1 MNQIHSTTKEY
12 DAIIVG
18 AGFSGL
24 YQLICLR
31 DQLGLNCLVL
41 ETGDDVGGTWY
52 WNRYPGARCDTES
65 HAYSY
70 YFSDELLKEWTWSER
85 YPGHAEIRKYMN
97 FVADKFD
104 LKKNILFKQK
114 VTSAKF
120 IEDNNNWNVI
130 TNDNNH
136 FKSKFLITAVG
147 CLSNTNIPKIN
158 GLEDFK
164 GNYFHTGNWPKDG
177 VSFAEKSVGQIGT
190 GSTGIQAVP
199 VIAAEAKHLTVFQR
213 TANYSIPARNKPL
226 TEDFKN
232 HAKENFQFYKDLL
245 KRTPNGHPFEISDR
259 LVSDVN
265 EEEMNDI
272 YEKAWEKGGLQ
283 FRGSFNDLVTNI
295 EANKTAS
302 DFIKSKINEIVL
314 NKKFASILSDID
326 HPYAGKRP
334 PIDSNYFETYN
345 RDNINLIDLRN
356 DPIKCI
362 NKNGIETEKNH
373 FNLDIIVFATGYD
386 AMTGPLLNMNISG
399 KNNLKLENVWKE
411 GPKTFLGLQIPG
423 FPNLFTVT
431 GPGSPSVLT
440 NMPMA
445 IEQHVEWIRDCISFM
460 IKKEYTTIEARSN
473 LAEKWGQEVN
483 TVANKT
489 LLPTV
494 KHSWYLGAN
503 IPGKPRV
510 FMPYAGGLPRYS
522 KICDEVKKN
531 NFEDFILA

>member
-1 MNQIHSTTKEY
+1 MTISTSKNQKY

-18 AGFSGL
+18 AGFAGL

-31 DQLGLNCLVL
+31 DQLGLNCLVI

-85 YPGHAEIRKYMN
+85 YPGHAEIRKYIN
-97 FVADKFD
+97 FVAEKFD
-104 LKKNILFKQK
+104 LKKDILFNQK
-114 VTSAKF
+114 VINAEFNDTS
-120 IEDNNNWNVI
+120 NNWCLE
-130 TNDNNH
+130 TNNGKH
-136 FKSKFLITAVG
+136 FEAKFLIAAVG
-147 CLSNTNIPKIN
+147 CLSNTNIPNIK
-158 GLEDFK
+158 GLNSFK
-164 GNYFHTGNWPKDG
+164 GEHYHTGNWPKTG
-177 VSFAEKSVGQIGT
+177 VSFVDKKVGQIGT

-213 TANYSIPARNKPL
+213 TANYSIPARNAPL
-226 TEDFKN
+226 SQEFKDHVKTN
-232 HAKENFQFYKDLL
+232 FKYYKEFL
-245 KRTPNGHPFEISDR
+245 KRTPNGHPFEISSR

-265 EEEMNDI
+265 EDEMINI

-283 FRGSFNDLVTNI
+283 FRATFNDLVTNI
-295 EANKTAS
+295 SANKTAS
-302 DFIKSKINEIVL
+302 EFIKSKIRKTVS

-334 PIDSNYFETYN
+334 PIDSHYFETFN
-345 RDNINLIDLRN
+345 RDNIDLIDLRS
-356 DPIKCI
+356 DPILQIDDK
-362 NKNGIETEKNH
+362 GIQTKENH
-373 FNLDIIVFATGYD
+373 FELDIIVFATGYD
-386 AMTGPLLNMNISG
+386 AMTGPLLNMNITG
-399 KNNLKLENVWKE
+399 KQGLKLKDTWEE

-423 FPNLFTVT
+423 FPNLFTIT

-445 IEQHVEWIRDCISFM
+445 IEQHVEWIRDCISYM
-460 IKKEYTTIEARSN
+460 NEKNYSIIEADQKSSK
-473 LAEKWGQEVN
+473 EWGNEVN
-483 TVANKT
+483 NVANKT

-510 FMPYAGGLPRYS
+510 FMPYAGGLPKYT
-522 KICDEVKKN
+522 EVCNEIKTN
-531 NFEDFILA
+531 NYKGFHLS

>member
-1 MNQIHSTTKEY
+1 MNQIKLNNKDY

-31 DQLGLNCLVL
+31 DQLKLNCVVL

-85 YPGHAEIRKYMN
+85 YPGHAEIRRYMN
-97 FVADKFD
+97 FVANKFN
-104 LKKNILFKQK
+104 LKKDILFQQK
-114 VTSAKF
+114 VTSATFNSNENEWKVVTDKK
-120 IEDNNNWNVI
+120 IE
-130 TNDNNH
+130 
-136 FKSKFLITAVG
+136 FKAKFLISAVG
-147 CLSNTNIPKIN
+147 CLSNANIPNIK
-158 GLEDFK
+158 GLENFK
-164 GNYFHTGNWPKDG
+164 GKYYHTGNWPKNG
-177 VSFAEKSVGQIGT
+177 VSFVGEKVGQIGT

-199 VIAAEAKHLTVFQR
+199 VIAEEAKYLTVFQR

-226 TEDFKN
+226 TTEFKK
-232 HAKENFQFYKDLL
+232 HVKENSNIYKKLV
-245 KRTPNGHPFEISDR
+245 KRTPNAHPFEISDR
-259 LVSDVN
+259 KVADVN
-265 EEEMNDI
+265 QNELNEI
-272 YEKAWEKGGLQ
+272 YEKAWETGGLQ
-283 FRGSFNDLVTNI
+283 FRAVFNDLVTNI
-295 EANKTAS
+295 DANKTAS
-302 DFIKSKINEIVL
+302 DFIKNKIRETVT

-334 PIDSNYFETYN
+334 PIDSNYFETFN
-345 RDNINLIDLRN
+345 RDNINLVDLRS
-356 DPIKCI
+356 DPIEKI
-362 NKNGIETEKNH
+362 DKTGIKTKNNH
-373 FNLDIIVFATGYD
+373 FELDIIVFATGYD
-386 AMTGPLLNMNISG
+386 AMTGPLLNMNITG
-399 KNNLKLENVWKE
+399 KNNLKLKNVWEE

-423 FPNLFTVT
+423 FPNLFTIT

-445 IEQHVEWIRDCISFM
+445 IEQHVEWIRDCIEYM
-460 IKKEYTTIEARSN
+460 ITKNYSTIEAN
-473 LAEKWGQEVN
+473 TNAAEKWGEEVN
-483 TVANKT
+483 SVANKT

-510 FMPYAGGLPRYS
+510 FMPYAGGLPRYT
-522 KICDEVKKN
+522 EVCNSIKN
-531 NFEDFILA
+531 NNYKEFNLN

>member
-1 MNQIHSTTKEY
+1 MNHMNSITKEY

-31 DQLGLNCLVL
+31 DQLNLNCLIL

-70 YFSDELLKEWTWSER
+70 YFSDDLLKEWTWTER
-85 YPGHAEIRKYMN
+85 YPGHVEIRKYMN
-97 FVADKFD
+97 FVADKFN
-104 LKKNILFKQK
+104 LKKDIQFNQK

-120 IEDNNNWNVI
+120 DDSSKSWEVVSNNNI
-130 TNDNNH
+130 YYKT
-136 FKSKFLITAVG
+136 KFLIAAVG
-147 CLSNTNIPKIN
+147 CLSNTNIPNIK
-158 GLEDFK
+158 GLNEFS
-164 GNYFHTGNWPKDG
+164 GEYYHTGNWPQKG
-177 VSFAEKSVGQIGT
+177 VSFENKKVGQIGT

-213 TANYSIPARNKPL
+213 TANYSIPARNQPL
-226 TEDFKN
+226 TEQFKK
-232 HAKENFQFYKDLL
+232 HVKENFNFYRELIK
-245 KRTPNGHPFEISDR
+245 KTPNGHPFEISKR
-259 LVSDVN
+259 LVSDVD
-265 EEEMNDI
+265 EKEMNEI

-283 FRGSFNDLVTNI
+283 FRATFNDLITNL

-302 DFIKSKINEIVL
+302 EFIKRKIKEIVK
-314 NKKFASILSDID
+314 NKKFAKILSDID

-334 PIDSNYFETYN
+334 PIDSHYFEAYN
-345 RDNINLIDLRN
+345 RDNIDLIDLKT
-356 DPIKCI
+356 DPIEHI
-362 NKNGIETEKNH
+362 DRNGIKTKNNH
-373 FNLDIIVFATGYD
+373 FDLDIIVFATGYD
-386 AMTGPLLNMNISG
+386 AMTGPLLNMNITG
-399 KNNLKLENVWKE
+399 KNNLSLKE
-411 GPKTFLGLQIPG
+411 IWQDGPKTYLGLQIPG

-445 IEQHVEWIRDCISFM
+445 IEQHVEWIRDCIQFM
-460 IKKEYTTIEARSN
+460 IKKEYKTIEAN
-473 LAEKWGQEVN
+473 NEDAEVWGEEVN
-483 TVANKT
+483 SVANKT

-503 IPGKPRV
+503 IPGKPQV

-522 KICDEVKKN
+522 EICEDIKN
-531 NFEDFILA
+531 QNYKGFILA

>member
-1 MNQIHSTTKEY
+1 MNQIKLNNKDY

-31 DQLGLNCLVL
+31 DQLNLNCVVL

-97 FVADKFD
+97 FVANKFD
-104 LKKNILFKQK
+104 LRKNILFQNK
-114 VTSAKF
+114 VTKATFNSNENKW
-120 IEDNNNWNVI
+120 EVV
-130 TNDNNH
+130 TNKKSE
-136 FKSKFLITAVG
+136 FKAKFLISAVG
-147 CLSNTNIPKIN
+147 CLSNANIPNIK
-158 GLEDFK
+158 GLENFK
-164 GNYFHTGNWPKDG
+164 GKYYHTGNWPKNG
-177 VSFAEKSVGQIGT
+177 VSFVGEKVGQIGT

-199 VIAAEAKHLTVFQR
+199 VIAEEAKYLTVFQR

-226 TEDFKN
+226 TSEFKK
-232 HAKENFQFYKDLL
+232 HVKENSNIYKKLV
-245 KRTPNGHPFEISDR
+245 KRTPNAHPFEISDR
-259 LVSDVN
+259 KVADVDQEELN
-265 EEEMNDI
+265 EI
-272 YEKAWEKGGLQ
+272 YEKAWEIGGLQ
-283 FRGSFNDLVTNI
+283 FRAVFNDLVTNI
-295 EANKTAS
+295 DANKTAS
-302 DFIKSKINEIVL
+302 DFIKKKIRETVS

-334 PIDSNYFETYN
+334 PIDSNYFETFN
-345 RDNINLIDLRN
+345 RDNINLVDLRS
-356 DPIKCI
+356 DPIEKI
-362 NKNGIETEKNH
+362 DKTGIKTKNNH
-373 FNLDIIVFATGYD
+373 FELDIIVFATGYD
-386 AMTGPLLNMNISG
+386 AMTGPLLNMNITG
-399 KNNLKLENVWKE
+399 KNNLKLKDAWKE
-411 GPKTFLGLQIPG
+411 GPKTFLGIQVPG
-423 FPNLFTVT
+423 FPNLFTIT

-445 IEQHVEWIRDCISFM
+445 IEQHVEWIRDCIKFM
-460 IKKEYTTIEARSN
+460 NKKDYSTIEANTNS
-473 LAEKWGQEVN
+473 AEKWGAEVN
-483 TVANKT
+483 SVANKT

-510 FMPYAGGLPRYS
+510 FMPYAGGLPRYTEV
-522 KICDEVKKN
+522 CDTIKN
-531 NFEDFILA
+531 NNYKEFNLN

>member
-1 MNQIHSTTKEY
+1 MDNFHSQDREY

-31 DQLGLNCLVL
+31 DQLGLNCVIL

-85 YPGHAEIRKYMN
+85 YPGHAEIRRYMN
-97 FVADKFD
+97 FVANKFD
-104 LKKNILFKQK
+104 LKKDILFQQK
-114 VTSAKF
+114 VTSACF
-120 IEDNNNWNVI
+120 NNDENNWNVI
-130 TNDNNH
+130 TNNKNA
-136 FKSKFLITAVG
+136 FKAKFLISAVG
-147 CLSNTNIPKIN
+147 CLSNTNIPNIK
-158 GLEDFK
+158 GLEDFEGK
-164 GNYFHTGNWPKDG
+164 YYHTGNWPKNG
-177 VSFAEKSVGQIGT
+177 VSFAGKNVGQIGT

-199 VIAAEAKHLTVFQR
+199 VIAEEAKHLTVFQR

-226 TEDFKN
+226 TSEFKK
-232 HAKENFQFYKDLL
+232 HVKENSDLYKNLV
-245 KRTPNGHPFEISDR
+245 KRTPNAHPFEISKR
-259 LVSDVN
+259 NVADVDPDKLN
-265 EEEMNDI
+265 EI
-272 YEKAWEKGGLQ
+272 YEKAWEIGGLQ
-283 FRGSFNDLVTNI
+283 FRAVFNDLVTNI

-302 DFIKSKINEIVL
+302 DFIKMKIRETVS

-334 PIDSNYFETYN
+334 PIDSNYFETFN
-345 RDNINLIDLRN
+345 RDNVNLVDLRSEPIELIDRTG
-356 DPIKCI
+356 IKT
-362 NKNGIETEKNH
+362 KNNH
-373 FNLDIIVFATGYD
+373 FDLDIIVFATGYD
-386 AMTGPLLNMNISG
+386 AMTGPLINMNITG
-399 KNNLKLENVWKE
+399 KNGLKLNDVWKE

-423 FPNLFTVT
+423 FPNLFTIT

-445 IEQHVEWIRDCISFM
+445 IEQHVEWIRDCINYM
-460 IKKEYTTIEARSN
+460 NKKDYSTIETDINS
-473 LAEKWGQEVN
+473 AEKWGDEVN
-483 TVANKT
+483 SVANKT

-510 FMPYAGGLPRYS
+510 FMPYAGGLPRYTEVCD
-522 KICDEVKKN
+522 KIKN
-531 NFEDFILA
+531 NKYKDFILN

>member
-177 VSFAEKSVGQIGT
+177 VSFADKSVGQIGT

-362 NKNGIETEKNH
+362 NRNGIETEKNY

-531 NFEDFILA
+531 DFEDFILA

>member
-1 MNQIHSTTKEY
+1 MNFQNANNIEY

-31 DQLGLNCLVL
+31 DQLNLNCLVL
-41 ETGDDVGGTWY
+41 ETGGDVGGTWY

-70 YFSDELLKEWTWSER
+70 YFSDELLKEWTWTER
-85 YPGHAEIRKYMN
+85 YPGHAEIRSYMN

-104 LKKNILFKQK
+104 LKKDILFHEK
-114 VTSAKF
+114 VTSAAFDHNTKQWN
-120 IEDNNNWNVI
+120 IITNNNYN
-130 TNDNNH
+130 
-136 FKSKFLITAVG
+136 FRSKFLITAVG
-147 CLSNTNIPKIN
+147 CLSNTNIPNIK
-158 GLEDFK
+158 GLKDFE
-164 GNYFHTGNWPKDG
+164 GEYYHTGEWPHKG
-177 VSFAEKSVGQIGT
+177 VSFVNKKVGQIGT

-199 VIAAEAKHLTVFQR
+199 VIAHEAKHLTVFQR

-226 TEDFKN
+226 TEEFKK
-232 HAKENFQFYKDLL
+232 HVKENLDSYRKLV
-245 KRTPNGHPFEISDR
+245 KKTPNGHPFEISER
-259 LVSDVN
+259 LVSDVDEN
-265 EEEMNDI
+265 EINSI

-283 FRGSFNDLVTNI
+283 FRATFNDLTTNLN
-295 EANKTAS
+295 ANKTAS
-302 DFIKSKINEIVL
+302 DFIKNKINQIVK
-314 NKKFASILSDID
+314 NKKFAKVLSDID
-326 HPYAGKRP
+326 HPYACKRP
-334 PIDSNYFETYN
+334 PIDSHYFETYN
-345 RDNINLIDLRN
+345 RDNIDLVDLKS
-356 DPIKCI
+356 DPIEFI
-362 NKNGIETEKNH
+362 DKNGIKTKNNH
-373 FNLDIIVFATGYD
+373 YELDTIVFATGYD
-386 AMTGPLLNMNISG
+386 AMTGPLIKMNITG
-399 KNNLKLENVWKE
+399 KNNVKLNEVWQG

-445 IEQHVEWIRDCISFM
+445 IEQHVEWIRDCIQFIIENNYS
-460 IKKEYTTIEARSN
+460 TIEPS
-473 LAEKWGQEVN
+473 EEKSKKWGEEVN

-510 FMPYAGGLPRYS
+510 FMPYAGGLPKYA
-522 KICDEVKKN
+522 KICEEIKQENYKS
-531 NFEDFILA
+531 FILS

>member
-362 NKNGIETEKNH
+362 NRNGIKTEKNY

>member
-1 MNQIHSTTKEY
+1 MINNTSNNHEY

-18 AGFSGL
+18 AGFAGL

-31 DQLGLNCLVL
+31 DQLGLNCLVI

-70 YFSDELLKEWTWSER
+70 YFSEELLKEWTWSER
-85 YPGHAEIRKYMN
+85 YPGHAEIRKYIN

-104 LKKNILFKQK
+104 LKKNILFNEKVINAEFNDSSNK
-114 VTSAKF
+114 WNLVTSN
-120 IEDNNNWNVI
+120 E
-130 TNDNNH
+130 NH
-136 FKSKFLITAVG
+136 FQAKFLIAAVG
-147 CLSNTNIPKIN
+147 CLSNTNIPKIK
-158 GLEDFK
+158 GLDSFEGK
-164 GNYFHTGNWPKDG
+164 YYHTGNWPKTG
-177 VSFAEKSVGQIGT
+177 VSFTDKKVGQIGT

-213 TANYSIPARNKPL
+213 TANYSIPARNAPL
-226 TEDFKN
+226 SQKFKDHVKEDHKYY
-232 HAKENFQFYKDLL
+232 KEFL
-245 KRTPNGHPFEISDR
+245 KRTPNGHPFEISSR

-265 EEEMNDI
+265 EEEMNEI

-283 FRGSFNDLVTNI
+283 FRATFNDLVTNI

-302 DFIKSKINEIVL
+302 EFIKGKIRKTVS
-314 NKKFASILSDID
+314 NKKFANILSDID

-334 PIDSNYFETYN
+334 PIDSHYFEAFN
-345 RDNINLIDLRN
+345 RDNINLIDLRS
-356 DPIKCI
+356 DPILQI
-362 NKNGIETEKNH
+362 NQKGIQTKENH
-373 FNLDIIVFATGYD
+373 FDLDIIVFATGYD
-386 AMTGPLLNMNISG
+386 AMTGPLLNMNIAG
-399 KNNLKLENVWKE
+399 KQNLKLDDCWKE

-423 FPNLFTVT
+423 FPNLFTIT

-445 IEQHVEWIRDCISFM
+445 IEQHVEWIRDCISYVNEKNYS
-460 IKKEYTTIEARSN
+460 IIEADPKSSK
-473 LAEKWGQEVN
+473 EWGDEVN
-483 TVANKT
+483 AVANKT

-503 IPGKPRV
+503 IPGKPQV
-510 FMPYAGGLPRYS
+510 FMPYAGGLPKYTEV
-522 KICDEVKKN
+522 CNEVKSN
-531 NFEDFILA
+531 NYKGFNLA